1 MVPSRSCIANPLTH
15 YVIVRRDLTPGV
27 QAANIVH
34 AAGESSPG
42 NLPRSTYAVAL
53 TCPDEAAMRSLADRL
68 TATGVCHCAIIET
81 EGEHAGQ
88 LMAIGVRPAPREEVR
103 RNLSSL
109 PLLK

>member
-1 MVPSRSCIANPLTH
+1 
-15 YVIVRRDLTPGV
+15 
-27 QAANIVH
+27 
-34 AAGESSPG
+34 
-42 NLPRSTYAVAL
+42 
-53 TCPDEAAMRSLADRL
+53 MRSLADRL